1 MKRLIQIHVRKQVW
15 KIKGRRIMGL
25 TPSDCDEIVDWIME
39 GYPFQWRTRLWAVK
53 HSEHNHYKDVHKWIN
68 S

>member
-1 MKRLIQIHVRKQVW
+1 MKRLIQIYVRKQVW
-15 KIKGRRIMGL
+15 EVKGRGIMGL
-25 TPSDCDEIVDWIME
+25 TPSDCNEIVDWIMD

-53 HSEHNHYKDVHKWIN
+53 HSYHNHYKDAYKWIN